1 MSDTLNDLLSELDR
15 EAKLRA
21 EKISRIRNAIHG
33 AQEQNAP
40 AAAPPNSEK
49 KVFSSAED
57 ILRALDGVNAPSAS
71 GTASAEETPEIT
83 DEPYDEVHS
92 GSIFDTLPDDPAAD
106 FMPDE
111 AADVIAHHGSAPET
125 EKASVPVSEP
135 ADYSRNIAAQEE
147 PVRAE
152 LTFRD
157 SSETDAAGKAEVKK
171 SKKKKQ
177 KKKKTFR
184 QRIRGL
190 FPQKGDSVFECIRKV
205 VFLVSVI
212 AIIVCGYMVS
222 DYYLDLWRS
231 KRLND
236 KVMNMYW
243 TYQDEEP
250 EKPSEVKVV
259 NEDGEEEIRKK
270 YSILPGARKLLDINS
285 DVVGVI
291 SIPDTNVNNP
301 LMQADDNSKYLN
313 MKIDGSES
321 RAGEIFLDYRNHF
334 DEIDDEGYLKYPN
347 SDNLVIYGHNMGDES
362 MFGTLKYYHRNG
374 DYYGEHPVIEL
385 NSNCMT
391 YKYKIFAFFMLD
403 AEDDTSTKFDCWN
416 KLNFSDEKDFYN
428 FVNEAK
434 RRTLRLNDVDVKY
447 GDKLV
452 TLSTCNTYLGD
463 RGRLIIMGRL
473 VREGEDPMKGTQ
485 NSVANPNIKWPT
497 MYYNTKTNEHYD
509 HDADF
514 EPYGP

>member
-1 MSDTLNDLLSELDR
+1 MSDIFNGPASEADR
-15 EAKLRA
+15 EAQLRA
-21 EKISRIRNAIHG
+21 ERISRIRKAIHS
-33 AQEQNAP
+33 AQEQSAP
-40 AAAPPNSEK
+40 AAEAPADTGK
-49 KVFSSAED
+49 QVFSSAED
-57 ILRALDGVNAPSAS
+57 ILRALDAEKAPSQ
-71 GTASAEETPEIT
+71 TEASAPAAE
-83 DEPYDEVHS
+83 S
-92 GSIFDTLPDDPAAD
+92 GDVSDILHERSIFDSLPDDPAAD
-106 FMPDE
+106 FLPDAPVEDTPHYEMP
-111 AADVIAHHGSAPET
+111 
-125 EKASVPVSEP
+125 
-135 ADYSRNIAAQEE
+135 EE
-147 PVRAE
+147 PVRRPAPERTAVRPVRTVQPQRTPVRDEAE
-152 LTFRD
+152 
-157 SSETDAAGKAEVKK
+157 AAREKAEAVYPEAQKAPVKK
-171 SKKKKQ
+171 GKKK

-184 QRIRGL
+184 QRLRGM
-190 FPQKGDSVFECIRKV
+190 FPEKGDSVFECIRKV
-205 VFLVSVI
+205 VFLISVI

-231 KRLND
+231 KKLND

-250 EKPSEVKVV
+250 VQPSSVKVIG
-259 NEDGEEEIRKK
+259 EDGEEVIKKK
-270 YSILPGARKLLDINS
+270 YSVLPGARKLLDINS

-291 SIPDTNVNNP
+291 SIPDTKVNNP
-301 LMQADDNSKYLN
+301 VMQADDNDKYLN
-313 MKIDGSES
+313 RKIDGSES

-334 DEIDDEGYLKYPN
+334 DEIDDEGYLKYEN
-347 SDNLVIYGHNMGDES
+347 SDNLVIYGHNMGDET
-362 MFGTLKYYHRNG
+362 MFGTLKYYHRND

-391 YKYKIFAFFMLD
+391 YKYKIFAFFILD
-403 AEDDTSTKFDCWN
+403 VDDESPTKFDCWN

-473 VREGEDPMKGTQ
+473 VRDGEDPLEGTQ
-485 NSVANPNIKWPT
+485 NSRANPNIKWPT

-509 HDADF
+509 PDAEF

>member
-1 MSDTLNDLLSELDR
+1 
-15 EAKLRA
+15 
-21 EKISRIRNAIHG
+21 
-33 AQEQNAP
+33 
-40 AAAPPNSEK
+40 
-49 KVFSSAED
+49 
-57 ILRALDGVNAPSAS
+57 
-71 GTASAEETPEIT
+71 
-83 DEPYDEVHS
+83 
-92 GSIFDTLPDDPAAD
+92 
-106 FMPDE
+106 
-111 AADVIAHHGSAPET
+111 
-125 EKASVPVSEP
+125 
-135 ADYSRNIAAQEE
+135 
-147 PVRAE
+147 
-152 LTFRD
+152 
-157 SSETDAAGKAEVKK
+157 
-171 SKKKKQ
+171 
-177 KKKKTFR
+177 
-184 QRIRGL
+184 
-190 FPQKGDSVFECIRKV
+190 
-205 VFLVSVI
+205 
-212 AIIVCGYMVS
+212 
-222 DYYLDLWRS
+222 LWRS

-236 KVMNMYW
+236 KLMNMYW

-259 NEDGEEEIRKK
+259 NENGEEEIRKK

-291 SIPDTNVNNP
+291 SIPDTKVNNP

-321 RAGEIFLDYRNHF
+321 RAGEIFLDFRNHF

-347 SDNLVIYGHNMGDES
+347 SDNLVIYGHNMGDET

-374 DYYGEHPVIEL
+374 DYYGEHPIIEL

-391 YKYKIFAFFMLD
+391 YKYKIFAFFILD
-403 AEDDTSTKFDCWN
+403 ADDDTSTKFDCWN
-416 KLNFSDEKDFYN
+416 KLNFSDEKEFYN

-509 HDADF
+509 PDADF